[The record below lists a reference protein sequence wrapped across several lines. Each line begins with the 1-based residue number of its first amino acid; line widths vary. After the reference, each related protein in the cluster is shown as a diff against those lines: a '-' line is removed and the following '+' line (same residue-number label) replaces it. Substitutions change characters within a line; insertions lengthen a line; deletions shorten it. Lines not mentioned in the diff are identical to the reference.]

1 LTYFIK
7 KCILELKQLFT
18 ITMLTELEM
27 KAVSLGFGICCRFN
41 TIPFE
46 WSNRKLSIK
55 VYNFRA
61 RIWNAM
67 MWFFILLTLGIR
79 IFLAPSVFGGG
90 DVNRAIPN
98 GLLLIASSQMV
109 VGKLLYNTR
118 YGRAVLLRLVNES
131 LHMNSAW
138 G

>member
-1 LTYFIK
+1 
-7 KCILELKQLFT
+7 
-18 ITMLTELEM
+18 
-27 KAVSLGFGICCRFN
+27 
-41 TIPFE
+41 
-46 WSNRKLSIK
+46 
-55 VYNFRA
+55 
-61 RIWNAM
+61 M

-79 IFLAPSVFGGG
+79 IILAPSVFGGG

-109 VGKLLYNTR
+109 VGKLLYNT
-118 YGRAVLLRLVNES
+118 GSGKAVLLRLVNES